1 MKMGCLISK
10 EIKNVVETTFN
21 RENRGSLV
29 FNEVKNPT
37 GDALKDEMRARN
49 YAKVVGMDH
58 ANTEMAV
65 IMATQ
70 GPEAGAKAMIREF
83 TTEENKFDYFAMR
96 QRYG

>member
-1 MKMGCLISK
+1 MGCMISK
-10 EIKNVVETTFN
+10 EIKTVVETTFT
-21 RENRGSLV
+21 
-29 FNEVKNPT
+29 PT
-37 GDALKDEMRARN
+37 GDAKRDEMRARN

-83 TTEENKFDYFAMR
+83 TSEENKFDYFAMR
-96 QRYG
+96 SKYG